1 MVDDKDKTFGHSGL
15 WPGYRTNV
23 TFYEKT
29 GITVAV
35 QTNRDGR
42 LDLESLTNRIAAPG
56 LQKKKVK
63 EHLNGKF
70 CLSLGILDRYF

>member
-1 MVDDKDKTFGHSGL
+1 VVDDKDKTFGHSGL

-42 LDLESLTNRIAAPG
+42 SDLESLTNRIAALN
-56 LQKKKVK
+56 LQEKKG
-63 EHLNGKF
+63 ERA
-70 CLSLGILDRYF
+70 S